1 MFTYLT
7 GNQLNLDYPGGNLEA
22 MLKFKN
28 SNFVLTPVKS
38 KLNFPTLV
46 EFLMLRKTRCNLI
59 FWKVTPVEFENPPGY

>member
-38 KLNFPTLV
+38 KLS
-46 EFLMLRKTRCNLI
+46 
-59 FWKVTPVEFENPPGY
+59 